1 MDSPPTGADVA
12 RFLGR
17 SQDQEMVALAGEHV
31 RLVTAFVSGYTRGI
45 GFEDPTDSSSDLEP
59 DLRAVIV
66 TATARL
72 VTNPAQTDREGADGW
87 FAVGSFNG
95 FSLPELAVLHRYRQR
110 TA

>member
-12 RFLGR
+12 AFLGR
-17 SQDQEMVALAGEHV
+17 ASDSEMVALAGEHV
-31 RLVTAFVSGYTRGI
+31 KLVCAFVSGYTRGI
-45 GFEDPTDSSSDLEP
+45 GFEDSTDSASDMES

-87 FAVGSFNG
+87 YAVGSFNG
-95 FSLPELAVLHRYRQR
+95 F
-110 TA
+110 